1 MVENEKQPLSDD
13 EIKQFLAESVQNH
26 FERFYYAYERRLYYL
41 ALKFTRAQGYSE
53 QLAEEDARDAVQQ
66 AMINIFYN
74 LQGRSRENIMN
85 LQLPAWTYSIIYH
98 ECLKCLSRRRTIP
111 MSQLETPENS
121 PFENLIADIGEEP
134 ETVYQQ
140 IECIDQ
146 VQQAILKLPKVYR
159 DVAFLL
165 YIEDLKLEEI
175 AKRLKRPLGTVKSQ
189 VGRMKQYLRPI
200 LTALMK
206 EEN

>member
-1 MVENEKQPLSDD
+1 MDENENQPLSDN
-13 EIKQFLAESVQNH
+13 EIKQFLAESVLNH
-26 FERFYYAYERRLYYL
+26 FEQFYNTYERRLYYL
-41 ALKFTRAQGYSE
+41 ALKFTRAKGYSE

-66 AMINIFYN
+66 AMINIFYD
-74 LQGRSRENIMN
+74 LQGRSSENIMK
-85 LQLPAWTYSIIYH
+85 LKLSAWTYSIIYH

-111 MSQLETPENS
+111 MSQLETPENN
-121 PFENLIADIGEEP
+121 PFENLSVDIREEP

-140 IECIDQ
+140 IECLEQ

-159 DVAFLL
+159 DVALLL

-175 AKRLKRPLGTVKSQ
+175 AQRLKRPLGTVKSQ